1 MSEEHETA
9 ITGFSNWAPV
19 VGPVGIGRRQRGFNG
34 PQIRPEGGPGLW
46 DARFA
51 LGDARNGS
59 ASVTVA
65 IESTPERTAIPADF
79 ADRVPTPRTTAKRAL
94 AARNDRNGKVLFA
107 LR

>member
-1 MSEEHETA
+1 MA
-9 ITGFSNWAPV
+9 RRYDLRAGLGFGMLVSPWAM
-19 VGPVGIGRRQRGFNG
+19 
-34 PQIRPEGGPGLW
+34 
-46 DARFA
+46 
-51 LGDARNGS
+51 RNGS